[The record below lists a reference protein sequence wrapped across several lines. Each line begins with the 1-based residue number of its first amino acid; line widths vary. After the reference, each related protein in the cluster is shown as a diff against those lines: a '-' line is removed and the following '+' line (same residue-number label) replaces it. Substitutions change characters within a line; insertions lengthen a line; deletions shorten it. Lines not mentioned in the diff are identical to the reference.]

1 MRRGLSTKLVLAVLG
16 AVILPFLGFAYFID
30 AQIGTR
36 LKENVVRESLLSLAV
51 DLARAVD
58 RSVREWNGELVLL
71 ASDMKGDWAID
82 EAGRELRPE
91 GAGSRPAGPR
101 GEDAAGRTSW
111 GPEQVARWA
120 ADPDPGAPWAES
132 SLWRRQITAAF
143 DEVVRIRG
151 FYDLFVLVGP
161 DGRLVASSSQKPDG
175 SAWGAGTLER
185 LFEHDY
191 GEEPWFARAIEGD
204 FVRVDHHRTSLLPDS
219 FLQTEDPAAALHI
232 GFAAPVGRFLRETET
247 AGVIFALVNWR
258 HIQEL
263 VDVPEIKAY
272 FAGLVRDKEPSP
284 YAWIWAS
291 DADTILAHPNRDLLG
306 ERVSGPRIG
315 LPQMVEDARAS
326 RSGYY
331 REYTFGGK
339 DKNAAFQHCRGLL
352 DGDLDGGFGW
362 VVGVGIDNEDIY
374 AMSAELRVVLYASTA
389 VVLVLVVLWTMVVA
403 RRTTRPI
410 LALQQHTRRVA
421 DGDLDAPPIE
431 VSTGDELNDLADD
444 FNEMISEL
452 REKRGQLIAAEK
464 DAAWRGMARQ
474 IAHDIKNPLTPIKL
488 SIDLLKRARAERS
501 PDTEGILDRT
511 LELIENQVQNLREIA
526 TDFYEFTGG
535 RKPVLEPVSLGE
547 VMEQVLDL
555 NRAWAEELGV
565 EVRGRETLAQ
575 GGIVRADPMKLQRV
589 LVNLVSNAFQAMPD
603 GGVLQVELELDA
615 ERVRLRLRDT
625 GVGLTDEVR
634 AHLFEPYFTTRSE
647 GTGLG
652 LAISRRVVEEAGGTI
667 ELHPREGGEPGTE
680 ASISLPRSDGDAS

>member
-36 LKENVVRESLLSLAV
+36 LKENIVRESLLSLAV
-51 DLARAVD
+51 DLAREVD
-58 RSVREWNGELVLL
+58 RTVREWNGELVLL

-82 EAGRELRPE
+82 EAGREARS
-91 GAGSRPAGPR
+91 GAA
-101 GEDAAGRTSW
+101 RTW
-111 GPEQVARWA
+111 GPEQAARWA

-132 SLWRRQITAAF
+132 SLWRRQMTAAF
-143 DEVVRIRG
+143 DEEVRIRG
-151 FYDLFVLVGP
+151 FYDLFLLVGP

-175 SAWGAGTLER
+175 SAWDPATLER
-185 LFEHDY
+185 FFAHDY
-191 GEEPWFARAIEGD
+191 ADEPWFERAVRGE
-204 FVRVDHHRTSLLPDS
+204 FVRVDQHRTTILPES
-219 FLQTEDPAAALHI
+219 FLDTDDPAAALHI
-232 GFAAPVGRFLRETET
+232 GFAAPVERFLRETET
-247 AGVIFALVNWR
+247 AGVIYALVNWR

-272 FAGLVRDKEPSP
+272 FSGLVRDKEPSP
-284 YAWIWAS
+284 YAWVWAG
-291 DADTILAHPNRDLLG
+291 DADTILGHPNRDLLG
-306 ERVSGPRIG
+306 ERVSGPRVG

-331 REYTFGGK
+331 REYSFAGK
-339 DKNAAFQHCRGLL
+339 EKNAAFQHCRGPLE
-352 DGDLDGGFGW
+352 GDLDGGFGW
-362 VVGVGIDNEDIY
+362 IVGVGIDNEDIY
-374 AMSAELRVVLYASTA
+374 AMSAELRVVLYTSTA
-389 VVLVLVVLWTMVVA
+389 VVLLLVVLWTMVVA

-410 LALQQHTRRVA
+410 LALRQHTRRVA

-452 REKRGQLIAAEK
+452 REKRAQLIAAEK

-511 LELIENQVQNLREIA
+511 LELIENQVRNLREIA

-535 RKPVLEPVSLGE
+535 RKPVQEPVSVGA
-547 VMEQVLDL
+547 VMEEVLDL
-555 NRAWAEELGV
+555 NRAWAEELRV
-565 EVRGRETLAQ
+565 EIRGRETLAR
-575 GGIVRADPMKLQRV
+575 GGVVLADPMKLQRV
-589 LVNLVSNAFQAMPD
+589 LVNLVANAFQAMPD
-603 GGVLQVELELDA
+603 GGVLEVDLTLDD
-615 ERVRLRLRDT
+615 ERVTLRLRDT
-625 GVGLTDEVR
+625 GVGLTEEVR
-634 AHLFEPYFTTRSE
+634 EHLFEPYFTTRSE

-667 ELHPREGGEPGTE
+667 ELHPIGEGKPGTE
-680 ASISLPRSDGDAS
+680 ARVTLPLAGGAPS